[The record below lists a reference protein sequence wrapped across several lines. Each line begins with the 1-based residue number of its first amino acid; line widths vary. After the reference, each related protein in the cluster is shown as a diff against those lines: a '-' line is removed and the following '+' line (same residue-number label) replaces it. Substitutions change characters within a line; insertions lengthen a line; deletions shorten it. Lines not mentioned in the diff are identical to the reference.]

1 MKQLYA
7 DLQDTRWVQRDASF
21 RYDNYLSSMK
31 NEDGSQRLVRVF
43 EEPKKKSNVLFM
55 ITECSDY
62 QLIASIKTLVTY
74 FFVTSF

>member
-43 EEPKKKSNVLFM
+43 EEPKKNRM
-55 ITECSDY
+55 
-62 QLIASIKTLVTY
+62 Y
-74 FFVTSF
+74 FL